1 MNFVFTERRLQ
12 VSDTLKAYAEKKIG
26 KLDRLFKG
34 ESTAYITFSIER
46 NRNIA
51 EVTVKN
57 NGMYYRVTEST
68 NDMYVTIDAAV
79 ASIERQV
86 RKNKTRLEKRLR
98 EGALEQEFAPPI
110 KPAEE
115 EEREFKVVR
124 TKRFSIKPMSVDEAI
139 LQMNLLGHEFFVF
152 KNQDDGDNFAVVYK
166 RRAGDYGLIESSEV
180 NA

>member
-1 MNFVFTERRLQ
+1 MNFVFTEKRLQ

-34 ESTAYITFSIER
+34 DSTAYVTFSIER

-57 NGMYYRVTEST
+57 NGMFYRVSEST

-86 RKNKTRLEKRLR
+86 RKNKTRLEK
-98 EGALEQEFAPPI
+98 ASP
-110 KPAEE
+110 
-115 EEREFKVVR
+115 
-124 TKRFSIKPMSVDEAI
+124 
-139 LQMNLLGHEFFVF
+139 
-152 KNQDDGDNFAVVYK
+152 
-166 RRAGDYGLIESSEV
+166 
-180 NA
+180 

>member
-1 MNFVFTERRLQ
+1 MNFVFTEKRIQ

-34 ESTAYITFSIER
+34 ESTAYVTFSIER

-57 NGMYYRVTEST
+57 NGMFYRVSEST
-68 NDMYVTIDAAV
+68 NDMYVTIDAAL

-98 EGALEQEFAPPI
+98 EGALEQEFIPPVRTTED
-110 KPAEE
+110 EE
-115 EEREFKVVR
+115 QEFKVVR
-124 TKRFSIKPMSVDEAI
+124 TKQFPLKPMSVDEAI

-152 KNQDDGDNFAVVYK
+152 KNQDDGDKFAVVYK
-166 RRAGDYGLIESSEV
+166 RKAGDYGLIESSEV